1 MYLEIQ
7 QLKKL
12 GLNKSQIARR
22 LGISRNTV
30 YKYINMTPE
39 EFEDMLEH
47 MEVRQKK
54 LDCIK
59 EKLITWLKQYPDIS
73 SAQIHDWIKERYPDL
88 TVGESTVRCYVSQL
102 RKEYSIP
109 KIKTTRQY
117 EAVEDT
123 PMGQQM
129 QVDFGQG
136 LCQVILGL
144 VMIPIFQTLKNC
156 TLFPTA
162 LRLLAGSSYK
172 V

>member
-1 MYLEIQ
+1 MNKMERWNMYLEIQ

-59 EKLITWLKQYPDIS
+59 EKS
-73 SAQIHDWIKERYPDL
+73 SP
-88 TVGESTVRCYVSQL
+88 G
-102 RKEYSIP
+102 
-109 KIKTTRQY
+109 
-117 EAVEDT
+117 
-123 PMGQQM
+123 
-129 QVDFGQG
+129 
-136 LCQVILGL
+136 
-144 VMIPIFQTLKNC
+144 
-156 TLFPTA
+156 
-162 LRLLAGSSYK
+162 
-172 V
+172 